1 VLLLFSDVAG
11 RLFGLSAG
19 NTGSRLSSVPLFPQ
33 LFLCVWLASKNLV
46 GRRQGPIANPNKTQK
61 EKKKQKFKNIAEGN
75 TIKRSPLREP
85 LLTGVNTSP
94 LVLISLKR
102 IAEPYSELCE
112 LYR

>member
-1 VLLLFSDVAG
+1 VVG
-11 RLFGLSAG
+11 IKK
-19 NTGSRLSSVPLFPQ
+19 SRGKTARANCQ
-33 LFLCVWLASKNLV
+33 SKQNAK
-46 GRRQGPIANPNKTQK
+46 G
-61 EKKKQKFKNIAEGN
+61 KKKQKFKNIAEGN

-94 LVLISLKR
+94 LVLLSLKR